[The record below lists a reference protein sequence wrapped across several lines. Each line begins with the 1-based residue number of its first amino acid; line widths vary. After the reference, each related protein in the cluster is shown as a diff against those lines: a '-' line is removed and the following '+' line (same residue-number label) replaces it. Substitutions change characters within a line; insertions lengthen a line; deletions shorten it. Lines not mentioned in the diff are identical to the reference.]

1 MLGMELRSHAVIKNV
16 RTLPRNEESVTG
28 MEQGK
33 RSHQKYA
40 IMVDAPTLKR
50 NAAMKDAPTLLQK
63 IALVV
68 DVVLMGAETQL
79 LHATSLPRGESAG
92 SMEYEGCKILSKHE
106 GPVWQGSDYVG
117 KRILLAMMRFV
128 EKRGKA

>member
-1 MLGMELRSHAVIKNV
+1 MLGTELRSHVVIKDV
-16 RTLPRNEESVTG
+16 RALPRNEESVTG
-28 MEQGK
+28 MGQGK
-33 RSHQKYA
+33 RSHQKY
-40 IMVDAPTLKR
+40 V
-50 NAAMKDAPTLLQK
+50 KDAPTLLQK

-68 DVVLMGAETQL
+68 DVVLIGAETQL